1 MDYEKF
7 VSTLNKFKIEVSFTK
22 DSSNMIG
29 VADNIRV
36 CFSYKDSI
44 DKEEHLK
51 PSSIAYVTNS
61 LDKKIKINS
70 WLISSNNEVDPE
82 AYKQIL
88 DFALL
93 KDDQKIVKLK
103 DCVEQHT
110 AL

>member
-7 VSTLNKFKIEVSFTK
+7 ASTLNKFKIGVSFTK

-36 CFSYKDSI
+36 CFAYKDSI

-51 PSSIAYVTNS
+51 PSSIAFVTNS

-70 WLISSNNEVDPE
+70 WLISSNNEVNQE
-82 AYKQIL
+82 VYKEIL
-88 DFALL
+88 SFALL
-93 KDDQKIVKLK
+93 KDDQKIVKLN
-103 DCVEQHT
+103 DCIKYKK
-110 AL
+110 